1 MGDGGTVKSSEK
13 GIADFLN
20 QQGKKQEESDIYHF
34 SSKRKLKISWLKYQ
48 RKQIVRRSVSLN

>member
-34 SSKRKLKISWLKYQ
+34 SSKRKLKIS
-48 RKQIVRRSVSLN
+48 